1 MTKIAIFW
9 VLLASLSASALGQ
22 IDTILLNL
30 GTHTEFYDNV
40 QTDSSGKTRKFDF
53 APTLGAGLKLHMNEH
68 WFFLPE
74 FNWVLP
80 QEAGSDRI
88 IKNTFMFRADF
99 GYSALD
105 WLRLRAGTSLLWHN
119 QHGRGGSANINNGN
133 ETSKFYYPDENR
145 SSLNNTLDF
154 GAEALWQEWA
164 VRLQTYIYS
173 VFKEDKRQVS
183 YTLFFTYYWD
193 HKE

>member
-1 MTKIAIFW
+1 MTKIVFLWI
-9 VLLASLSASALGQ
+9 LLTSLSASALGQ
-22 IDTILLNL
+22 IDTIFINL
-30 GTHTEFYDNV
+30 GSHTEFFDKV
-40 QTDSSGKTRKFDF
+40 QSDSSGGTRKFDF
-53 APTLGAGLKLHMNEH
+53 APTLGAGLKLNMTEQ
-68 WFFLPE
+68 WLFLPE

-80 QEAGSDRI
+80 QKAGSDRI

-99 GYSALD
+99 GYSVLE
-105 WLRLRAGTSLLWHN
+105 WMRLRAGTSLLWQN
-119 QHGRGGSANINNGN
+119 QHGRGGSTNISNGN

-154 GAEALWQEWA
+154 GAEALWDEWA

-173 VFKEDKRQVS
+173 VFMKEKRQVS

-193 HKE
+193 HKQ

>member
-1 MTKIAIFW
+1 M
-9 VLLASLSASALGQ
+9 LLASLTASALGQ
-22 IDTILLNL
+22 IDTIFFNL
-30 GTHTEFYDNV
+30 GSHTEFYDKV
-40 QTDSSGKTRKFDF
+40 QSDSSGGTRKFDF
-53 APTLGAGLKLHMNEH
+53 APTLGAGLKLNMTER
-68 WFFLPE
+68 WMFLPE

-80 QEAGSDRI
+80 QKAGSDRI

-99 GYSALD
+99 GYSVLE
-105 WLRLRAGTSLLWHN
+105 WMRLRAGTSLLWQN
-119 QHGRGGSANINNGN
+119 QHGLGGSTNISNGN

-154 GAEALWQEWA
+154 GAEALWDEWA

-173 VFKEDKRQVS
+173 VFMKDKRQVS

-193 HKE
+193 HKQ